1 MADALCAVVV
11 SMCAKPG
18 MEEALKAEL
27 RALVG
32 PVRSTAGAAGQIT
45 YDQHQDR
52 ADPSLFMI
60 YELWLS
66 QEHWEEYHKDD
77 PPALKAFVAR
87 SPDLLATPFAVQL
100 MDMISPPMPHEGA

>member
-1 MADALCAVVV
+1 MGDPLCAVVV
-11 SMCAKPG
+11 SLRAKPG

-32 PVRSTAGAAGQIT
+32 PVRSTAGAAGQLT

-52 ADPSLFMI
+52 ADPSRFMI

-66 QEHWEEYHKDD
+66 RGHWEEYHKDD
-77 PPALKAFVAR
+77 PPALRQGVAQCSFTGHLER
-87 SPDLLATPFAVQL
+87 DDV
-100 MDMISPPMPHEGA
+100 G